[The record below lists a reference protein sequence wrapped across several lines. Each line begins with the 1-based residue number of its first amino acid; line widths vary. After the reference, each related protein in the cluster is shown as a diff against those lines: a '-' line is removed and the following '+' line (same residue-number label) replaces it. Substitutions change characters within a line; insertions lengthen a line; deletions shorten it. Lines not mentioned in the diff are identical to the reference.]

1 MSLRRYTRT
10 PILIAGRKF
19 GTSNLIPIIR
29 TNIENGTITYAT
41 YVTKE
46 NERLDILAGKYY
58 NDGKLWWLIAAA
70 SNIGWGLQVPSN
82 IILKIPK
89 LEEAAQFIG

>member
-1 MSLRRYTRT
+1 MTLRRYTRT

-29 TNIENGTITYAT
+29 SNIESGAITYTT
-41 YVTKE
+41 YITKE

-70 SNIGWGLQVPSN
+70 SDIGWGLQVPSN
-82 IILKIPK
+82 IVLKIPK

>member
-1 MSLRRYTRT
+1 MTLRRYTRS

-29 TNIENGTITYAT
+29 NNIANGTITYIK
-41 YVTKE
+41 YITKE
-46 NERLDILAGKYY
+46 NERLDILAGKFY

-70 SNIGWGLQVPSN
+70 SDIGWGLQVPSN
-82 IILKIPK
+82 TVLIIPK
-89 LEEAAQFIG
+89 LEEAAQYIE

>member
-1 MSLRRYTRT
+1 MTLRRYART

-29 TNIENGTITYAT
+29 NNIANGTITYTT

-46 NERLDILAGKYY
+46 NERLDILAGKFY
-58 NDGKLWWLIAAA
+58 NDGKL
-70 SNIGWGLQVPSN
+70 
-82 IILKIPK
+82 
-89 LEEAAQFIG
+89 